1 MPALFNQHVKSSR
14 LYTVPMKL
22 QGKEEESQNM
32 KRQKSCQFSVL
43 KGHIKDQAKNG
54 HEEHFRVKLN
64 STR

>member
-1 MPALFNQHVKSSR
+1 
-14 LYTVPMKL
+14 
-22 QGKEEESQNM
+22 M